1 MKIFG
6 FFLEISQITLTVAL
20 TTAIS
25 ESSNFSM
32 TLLKFNLKLSGY
44 CKNILYIANIA
55 FFLIYG
61 LE

>member
-32 TLLKFNLKLSGY
+32 TLLNL
-44 CKNILYIANIA
+44 ILNFQDIVKIFYTLPI
-55 FFLIYG
+55 
-61 LE
+61 